1 MTMSAE
7 PTSASESLRN
17 EDHELAAALAAG
29 WRRCDLEWERL
40 QVAGNLALM
49 DSDETEAAQVFFRAY
64 RLAFLR
70 FSRKD
75 PRYATSLANAA
86 LAARLLGREE
96 RARRRYGK
104 ALKLWAG
111 VPAQIRDLQIK
122 PRARSSL
129 FHLRMEARH
138 WETYRANMEAR
149 LATFVQ
155 ESSECLTAIA
165 DDRSPPHRL
174 YARWRGEQP
183 SVFDDSRKL
192 LAAALLIAAYD
203 EDRTQKK
210 LG

>member
-7 PTSASESLRN
+7 PTSASEPMPR
-17 EDHELAAALAAG
+17 EDIELAAALAAG
-29 WRRCDLEWERL
+29 WRRCDLEWEKL
-40 QVAGNLALM
+40 QVAGNVALR
-49 DSDETEAAQVFFRAY
+49 DSNKEKAIRAFSRAY
-64 RLAFLR
+64 RIAFLR
-70 FSRKD
+70 FRRSD

-86 LAARLLGREE
+86 LAARLRGREGQAARRYE
-96 RARRRYGK
+96 RAIK
-104 ALKLWAG
+104 SWSQ
-111 VPAQIRDLQIK
+111 VPAQIRDLRIK

-155 ESSECLTAIA
+155 ESDECLIAISEE
-165 DDRSPPHRL
+165 RPPPHRL

-192 LAAALLIAAYD
+192 LSAALLIAAPT
-203 EDRTQKK
+203 EESR
-210 LG
+210 

>member
-7 PTSASESLRN
+7 PTSASEPMPG
-17 EDHELAAALAAG
+17 EDHELATALAAG

-40 QVAGNLALM
+40 QVAGNTALQEG
-49 DSDETEAAQVFFRAY
+49 DETKAVQAFARAY

-70 FSRKD
+70 FRRND

-86 LAARLLGREE
+86 LAARLRGREGQAARRYE
-96 RARRRYGK
+96 RAIRS
-104 ALKLWAG
+104 WSQ
-111 VPAQIRDLQIK
+111 VPVQIGDLQIK

-155 ESSECLTAIA
+155 ESSECLTAISES
-165 DDRSPPHRL
+165 RPPPHRL
-174 YARWRGEQP
+174 YGRWRGEQP

-192 LAAALLIAAYD
+192 LAAALLIATPNR
-203 EDRTQKK
+203 ETGR
-210 LG
+210 